1 MSDSKKAI
9 SFMFLAVLCFS
20 CANFFV
26 KTLSLYFD
34 SFQILLFRAIPM
46 FLISYFLIRK
56 HKLNP
61 FGNKKL
67 LLILRSLICV
77 FSIVLYYKSFKMLDI
92 GAAVSLR
99 YLAPVF
105 SIFVA
110 LIILKNKLHPIN
122 IITSILAISSV
133 VLICAFS
140 SSYNIQGISIAL
152 FAAFLLSISWVLVSK
167 IGSDDSPLV
176 IVLYL
181 SFFCVLVGVVTSTYY
196 SKWNLDS
203 VNYTMIFK
211 MFFLGIFGYLGQYYS
226 TKAFQI
232 GNPRDVAPFRYFE
245 ILVSMILGVLFVN
258 ETYTLISI
266 IGSLLLIFSLM
277 ITFFDLDNSGA
288 IDFDDYRI
296 LKEKLDLNKDGKID
310 YKDFVFLL
318 KERISYVNKVFSQLF
333 K

>member
-1 MSDSKKAI
+1 
-9 SFMFLAVLCFS
+9 MFLAVLCFS

-46 FLISYFLIRK
+46 LLISFFLIKRQ
-56 HKLNP
+56 KLNP
-61 FGNKKL
+61 FGNKKVL
-67 LLILRSLICV
+67 LVIRSLICV
-77 FSIVLYYKSFKMLDI
+77 FSIILYYKSFKMLDI

-133 VLICAFS
+133 VLICTFS
-140 SSYNIQGISIAL
+140 SNYNIQGISIAL

-167 IGSDDSPLV
+167 IGSNDSPLV
-176 IVLYL
+176 IVFYL
-181 SFFCVLVGVVTSTYY
+181 SLFCVIVGIISTTYF
-196 SKWNLDS
+196 SEWNLDAL
-203 VNYTMIFK
+203 NFTMTFK

-232 GNPRDVAPFRYFE
+232 GNPKDVAPFRYFE
-245 ILVSMILGVLFVN
+245 ILVSMTLGVLFVN
-258 ETYTLISI
+258 ESYSLISI
-266 IGSLLLIFSLM
+266 IGSILLIFSLM
-277 ITFFDLDNSGA
+277 ITFFDLDDSGV
-288 IDFDDYRI
+288 IDIEDYRI
-296 LKEKLDLNKDGKID
+296 LRNKMDLNNDGKID
-310 YKDFVFLL
+310 EKDLIFFLKNRIKHLKTIFV
-318 KERISYVNKVFSQLF
+318 NVF

>member
-1 MSDSKKAI
+1 
-9 SFMFLAVLCFS
+9 MFLAVLCFS
-20 CANFFV
+20 CANYFV

-46 FLISYFLIRK
+46 LLISFFLIKRQ
-56 HKLNP
+56 KLNP
-61 FGNKKL
+61 FGNKKI
-67 LLILRSLICV
+67 LLIIRSLICV
-77 FSIVLYYKSFKMLDI
+77 FSIILYYKSFKMLDI

-122 IITSILAISSV
+122 IITSILAITSV
-133 VLICAFS
+133 VLICIFS
-140 SSYNIQGISIAL
+140 SNFNIEGILIAL

-167 IGSDDSPLV
+167 IGSNDSPIV
-176 IVLYL
+176 IVFYL
-181 SFFCVLVGVVTSTYY
+181 SFFCVVVGIVSSNYY
-196 SKWNLDS
+196 SVWNLES
-203 VNYTMIFK
+203 LNFNMIFK

-258 ETYTLISI
+258 ESYNLISI

-277 ITFFDLDNSGA
+277 ITFFDLDNSGV
-288 IDFDDYRI
+288 IDIEDYRI
-296 LKEKLDLNKDGKID
+296 LKNKMDLNNDGKID
-310 YKDFVFLL
+310 EKDLIIFFKNRIKHLKTIFV
-318 KERISYVNKVFSQLF
+318 KVF